1 MYKILGAD
9 GREYGPVPPEQI
21 RKWIAEGRANGQTLT
36 RAENQDSWKPLL
48 AFTEFGPDLAARAY
62 ESNVPPAPAVPPAG
76 GGNKSKIAAGLLG
89 IFVGGIGIH
98 RFYLGY
104 TSIGLIQIVVTIATC
119 GIGSLWGF
127 VEGILILCGS
137 VITTDAQGVPLKD

>member
-76 GGNKSKIAAGLLG
+76 EATNRRSPPDCWESSSAASASTA
-89 IFVGGIGIH
+89 FTWDT
-98 RFYLGY
+98 RR
-104 TSIGLIQIVVTIATC
+104 SA
-119 GIGSLWGF
+119 
-127 VEGILILCGS
+127 
-137 VITTDAQGVPLKD
+137 

>member
-9 GREYGPVPPEQI
+9 GREYGPVPAEQV

-36 RAENQDSWKPLL
+36 RGENQDSWKPLL
-48 AFTEFGPDLAARAY
+48 AFAEFGPDLAARAY
-62 ESNVPPAPAVPPAG
+62 ESSVPPVAPTPPG
-76 GGNKSKIAAGLLG
+76 GANKSKIAAGLLG
-89 IFVGGIGIH
+89 IFVGGLGIH

-104 TSIGLIQIVVTIATC
+104 TSIGLIQLVLTILTC
-119 GIGSLWGF
+119 GVAHMWGF

-137 VITTDAQGVPLKD
+137 VITADAQGVPLKD